1 MSEQPPPADNGPEP
15 ETPRE
20 HRAEVEETPVMPSW
34 VPVTIGLV
42 LVTIAGLAVYT
53 GMRYPNETLVD
64 RIIKPR
70 RNTRTPANPPAGST
84 LVFPGEGSESTP
96 DAREPVPSRTRAE
109 ITGGGANAVTATMRM
124 SARRGMLT
132 RVTPDDTM
140 IFVNDVAIGEA
151 QQFNSQDEVY
161 DFPAPGS
168 YTVRLVAPGYEERQ
182 FIITASEDAK
192 SELAVIDAKLAPLIR

>member
-1 MSEQPPPADNGPEP
+1 MSEQQPPADNGPEP

-70 RNTRTPANPPAGST
+70 RNTRTPANPPPGST
-84 LVFPGEGSESTP
+84 LVFPGEGNERTP